1 MQTRERIFQ
10 AIVFEVLALIF
21 LVILGKLFIDEQ
33 VHVLGGLALV
43 FSMIAMVWNYIFN
56 IGFDRIYG
64 HERISRGFKVRAIH
78 ALAFEAGM
86 LAFTLPIV
94 MWALSFTFW
103 QALML
108 DLVGIGFFLI
118 YAPLF
123 HYIYDH
129 TRVRFHASAV

>member
-1 MQTRERIFQ
+1 MTKRERIFQ
-10 AIVFEVLALIF
+10 AVLFEVLALIF

-33 VHVLGGLALV
+33 VHVLGGLAMV

-123 HYIYDH
+123 HYVYDH